1 MLITVLG
8 AAVLAGIGSA
18 AWALLRLWQGLPRRN
33 TDLVLF

>member
-1 MLITVLG
+1 MLIIVFG

-18 AWALLRLWQGLPRRN
+18 TWALLRLWQGLPRRN

>member
-1 MLITVLG
+1 MLIIVFG
-8 AAVLAGIGSA
+8 ATVLAGIGSA